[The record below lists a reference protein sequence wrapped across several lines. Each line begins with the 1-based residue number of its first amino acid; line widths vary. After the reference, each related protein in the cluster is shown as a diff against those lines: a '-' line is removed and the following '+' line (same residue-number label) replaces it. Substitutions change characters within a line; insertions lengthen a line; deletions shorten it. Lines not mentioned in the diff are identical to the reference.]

1 MMGKGKGKVSEAC
14 CCVVWF
20 GVVCL
25 LFVDRCALFIV
36 HCSVLAMKWYSFM
49 WQISGSV

>member
-1 MMGKGKGKVSEAC
+1 MWCGLAW
-14 CCVVWF
+14 CVY
-20 GVVCL
+20 CSL
-25 LFVDRCALFIV
+25 IVDRCALFIV